1 MAEFSKST
9 ISIDA
14 PIATVQE
21 ALFALD
27 KYPEWST
34 QIKSAEA
41 LARDEQGRITKV
53 KMSIDA
59 GMMKDHAAWFE
70 SLPRVHSDAHRVYVH
85 AGVLPMEALEKQ
97 PESITQWFRY
107 PSGIDVGWRDKHV
120 VHGHTPGVLQLAN
133 RTCLDGGKTL
143 CCGVFDDDVA
153 GGPVEMLWA

>member
-41 LARDEQGRITKV
+41 LAHDEQGRITKV

-59 GMMKDHAAWFE
+59 GMMKDRPTLDYDWSGAPSKLSFSLDEADLLTGMDGVYSFKSIDEDTTEVTYELEVSLSMPIPAMMRQKAEKATIDAAL
-70 SLPRVHSDAHRVYVH
+70 SQLKNH
-85 AGVLPMEALEKQ
+85 LE
-97 PESITQWFRY
+97 
-107 PSGIDVGWRDKHV
+107 G
-120 VHGHTPGVLQLAN
+120 
-133 RTCLDGGKTL
+133 
-143 CCGVFDDDVA
+143 
-153 GGPVEMLWA
+153 